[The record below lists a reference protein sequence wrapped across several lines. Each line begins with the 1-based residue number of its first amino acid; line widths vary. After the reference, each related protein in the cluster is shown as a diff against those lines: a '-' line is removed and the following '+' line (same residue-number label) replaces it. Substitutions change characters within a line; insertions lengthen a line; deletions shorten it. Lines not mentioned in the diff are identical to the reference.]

1 MLRKL
6 PTRGTIRHG
15 RVTAGRQTRHSAADQ
30 LRSADMHLSR
40 RGFLA
45 RVGQSFALAGTGL
58 LAACQ
63 SGPPPSTI
71 TVTVSPTS
79 GPTTK
84 PAIQPVAAVGPAT
97 VAPAAASPAASPA
110 APSASPAEAPRA
122 PPSPALPPPA
132 ARRAPRQP
140 PAPTDPP
147 PPV

>member
-45 RVGQSFALAGTGL
+45 RAGQSVALAGTGL

-84 PAIQPVAAVGPAT
+84 PAIQPVASVSPAS
-97 VAPAAASPAASPA
+97 VAPAAASPPA
-110 APSASPAEAPRA
+110 PPA
-122 PPSPALPPPA
+122 PPSPSPPLAPPPS
-132 ARRAPRQP
+132 PSP
-140 PAPTDPP
+140 
-147 PPV
+147 